1 MGTAC
6 LFETSI
12 NTCLVSYF
20 LSLFA
25 LSVLQKIVQPKYEA
39 SPPGNVGF
47 LEITAVRIFYLLPII
62 PGGLHMHVI
71 INMLVSEIASA
82 RD

>member
-1 MGTAC
+1 M
-6 LFETSI
+6 
-12 NTCLVSYF
+12 
-20 LSLFA
+20 SLCA
-25 LSVLQKIVQPKYEA
+25 LSVLQKFVQPKYEA
-39 SPPGNVGF
+39 SPPGIVGF
-47 LEITAVRIFYLLPII
+47 LEITAVCIFYLLPII

>member
-1 MGTAC
+1 MFIRNVDKHLSRFT
-6 LFETSI
+6 
-12 NTCLVSYF
+12 YF
-20 LSLFA
+20 MPLLA
-25 LSVLQKIVQPKYEA
+25 LCILQKFVQPKYEA

-47 LEITAVRIFYLLPII
+47 LEITAVGIFCLLPII

-71 INMLVSEIASA
+71 IDMLVSEIANA